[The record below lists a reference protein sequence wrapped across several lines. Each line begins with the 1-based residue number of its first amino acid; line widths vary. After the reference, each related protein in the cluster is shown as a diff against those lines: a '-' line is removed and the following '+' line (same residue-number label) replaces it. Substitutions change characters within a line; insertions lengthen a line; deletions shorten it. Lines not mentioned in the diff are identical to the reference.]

1 MKRLGKH
8 QFQHGL
14 LVLIALT
21 FPEITR
27 VCQETHGEFEH
38 LPEGPARLACGFELF
53 SQSELLLFEL
63 VDAGLIGRNHTLA
76 GGTDNAVQK
85 LGDLR
90 LALGDRTLERL
101 AHGLP
106 ATTLLFPSITE
117 HGLHHGEHGLGR
129 L

>member
-1 MKRLGKH
+1 M
-8 QFQHGL
+8 
-14 LVLIALT
+14 LVLITLT

-27 VCQETHGEFEH
+27 ICQEAHGEFEH

-53 SQSELLLFEL
+53 SQSEFLLFEL
-63 VDAGLIGRNHTLA
+63 VDAGLISRDYALA
-76 GGTDNAVQK
+76 GGADNAVQE
-85 LGDLR
+85 LGNLS
-90 LALGDRTLERL
+90 LTLGDRTLERL

-106 ATTLLFPSITE
+106 ATALLFPGITE